1 MIVVPQ
7 EFAERTIGR
16 EGTAGREWIAA
27 LPDQVQALCAQWG
40 LVVDGSPMH
49 GGLSLVVPVCRGD
62 EPCVLKIAWVS
73 VETEAIALRAWDGRG
88 AVRLLEVAPAQHA
101 MLLERLSYHRSLNDV
116 GLSEAVGIAG
126 RLLRR
131 LAIPAPA
138 GLRQLP
144 MVAGDLARDLPAL
157 WERTGRPLP
166 RPVLDAVANLAGEL
180 AATRPAHLL
189 VNFDLYY
196 DDVLAG
202 GREPWLVV
210 DPMVVAGDPEYG
222 IGPLLW
228 RRLEDIE
235 AQGGIERH
243 FGALIAAAAL
253 DPALARAWTL
263 VRCVEFWLWGLS
275 AGLTYDPARCAIIV
289 NRLL

>member
-1 MIVVPQ
+1 MIVVPE
-7 EFAERTIGR
+7 EFAERTVAR

-27 LPDQVQALCAQWG
+27 LPDRVQALCAHWG
-40 LVVDGSPMH
+40 LAVDGPPMH
-49 GGLSLVVPVCRGD
+49 GGLSLVVPVRRGD
-62 EPCVLKIAWVS
+62 ELCVLKIAWVGI
-73 VETEAIALRAWDGRG
+73 ETEAIALRAWDGRG
-88 AVRLLEVAPAQHA
+88 AVRLLEVAPTQHA
-101 MLLERLSYHRSLNDV
+101 MLLERLDYRRTLNDV
-116 GLSEAVGIAG
+116 GLAEAIGIAG

-144 MVAGDLARDLPAL
+144 TVAGGLARDLPAL
-157 WERTGRPLP
+157 WERTGRPMP
-166 RPVLDAVANLAGEL
+166 RPVLETVRALADQL

-243 FGALIAAAAL
+243 FRALIAAAAL

-263 VRCVEFWLWGLS
+263 VRCVEYWLWGLS
-275 AGLTYDPARCAIIV
+275 NGLTYDPARCAIIV
-289 NRLL
+289 KRLL

>member
-1 MIVVPQ
+1 MIVVPE
-7 EFAERTIGR
+7 EFAERTIAR
-16 EGTAGREWIAA
+16 EGAAGRAWIAA
-27 LPDQVQALCAQWG
+27 LPGRVTALCDHWG
-40 LVVDGSPMH
+40 LAVDGPPMY
-49 GGLSLVVPVCRGD
+49 GGLSLVVPVRRGN
-62 EPCVLKIAWVS
+62 EACVLKIAWVD

-88 AVRLLEVAPAQHA
+88 AARLLEAAPAQHA
-101 MLLERLSYHRSLNDV
+101 LLLERLDYRRTLNEVD
-116 GLSEAVGIAG
+116 LAEAIGIAG
-126 RLLRR
+126 RLLQR
-131 LAIPAPA
+131 LAIPAPD
-138 GLRQLP
+138 GLRSLP
-144 MVAGDLARDLPAL
+144 ARAGDLARDLPAL

-166 RPVLDAVANLAGEL
+166 RPVLDEVRDLAGQL

-202 GREPWLVV
+202 EREPWLVV

-243 FGALIAAAAL
+243 FRAVIAAADL
-253 DPALARAWTL
+253 DPGLARAWTL
-263 VRCVEFWLWGLS
+263 VRCVEYWLWGLS
-275 AGLTYDPARCAIIV
+275 VGLTYDPARCARIV
-289 NRLL
+289 DRLL

>member
-7 EFAERTIGR
+7 EFAERTVAR
-16 EGTAGREWIAA
+16 EGAAGCEWIAA
-27 LPDQVQALCAQWG
+27 LPGQVTALCAQWG
-40 LVVDGSPMH
+40 LAVDGPPMH
-49 GGLSLVVPVCRGD
+49 GGMSLVVPVHRGD
-62 EPCVLKIAWVS
+62 EPCVLKIAWVG

-101 MLLERLSYHRSLNDV
+101 LLLERLDYRRSLNDV
-116 GLSEAVGIAG
+116 GLSEAIGIAG

-138 GLRQLP
+138 GLRPLP
-144 MVAGDLARDLPAL
+144 AKAGEMARDLPAL

-166 RPVLDAVANLAGEL
+166 RPVLDQVRDLAGRL

-235 AQGGIERH
+235 AQDGIERH
-243 FGALIAAAAL
+243 FHALIEAAEL

-263 VRCVEFWLWGLS
+263 VRCVEYWLWGLS
-275 AGLTYDPARCAIIV
+275 NGLTYDPARCAIIV